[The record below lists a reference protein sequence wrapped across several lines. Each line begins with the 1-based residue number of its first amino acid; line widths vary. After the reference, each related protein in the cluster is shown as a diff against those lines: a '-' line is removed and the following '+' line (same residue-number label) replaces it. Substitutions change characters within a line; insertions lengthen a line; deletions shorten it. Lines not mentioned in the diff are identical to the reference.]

1 MESSAVA
8 QCWRDKCILITGST
22 GYLGKLLVEKIL
34 HVQPAVKK
42 LYLLVRAPDAMSAG
56 QRVLSEVT
64 GKDSF
69 NLLRRKY
76 GIIGFQNFIKEK
88 VVPLAGDIMDSYL
101 GLDNSRVDALSE
113 ELDVIINVA
122 ATTSFYERYD
132 VALACN
138 ALGARNVCQFAKRCL
153 NLKLFLHVSSGY
165 VASTQNAML
174 LEKALQSG
182 ETLKESLGLDVEV
195 ELQLIENVKNEHAA
209 LKKIDSSAPPK
220 KFVMRK
226 LGLQRAC
233 HFGWPNVYAFTKA
246 IGETLIGLE
255 RGDLPVVIV
264 RHTMVTSPYEGT
276 FPGWI
281 EGARTIDAL
290 IAAYNEQVLPCF
302 IANRDDMIDVQME
315 CPNCFDKKSLCTDNG
330 LDNNYFYLKLTKDF
344 KFMTCIA
351 CFARADQLNKLKLT
365 KDEETT
371 TTAFLK
377 TKEGFYFKVI
387 IQNGKE
393 HTFFGFGCLNW
404 REFAKDYNLEVGM
417 ELSTY
422 ICQQT
427 NRDIWVDLD
436 KFSIIPPYYFRVPRE
451 TQRMVDNIYYTAGT
465 IVTLEEMKEVIRFLD
480 SIKAGVRHYR
490 AGISFGPYVPLAHT
504 LSMTNITKKYLEIPT
519 PCLPQQMPANGD
531 MRIIIHDKTNFTCT
545 YSTSVHNGCIIV
557 NGWGKLLETYHIEIG
572 DRLIAVIH
580 HGPRGP
586 FLFLTSIFESV
597 LQYHLN

>member
-1 MESSAVA
+1 
-8 QCWRDKCILITGST
+8 
-22 GYLGKLLVEKIL
+22 
-34 HVQPAVKK
+34 
-42 LYLLVRAPDAMSAG
+42 
-56 QRVLSEVT
+56 
-64 GKDSF
+64 
-69 NLLRRKY
+69 
-76 GIIGFQNFIKEK
+76 
-88 VVPLAGDIMDSYL
+88 MDSYL

-122 ATTSFYERYD
+122 ATTSFYERSKK
-132 VALACN
+132 CMPI
-138 ALGARNVCQFAKRCL
+138 AKRCL

-264 RHTMVTSPYEGT
+264 RHTM
-276 FPGWI
+276 
-281 EGARTIDAL
+281 
-290 IAAYNEQVLPCF
+290 
-302 IANRDDMIDVQME
+302 QME

-377 TKEGFYFKVI
+377 AKRASISSYNPKQERTHLFWFWLLFQSATK
-387 IQNGKE
+387 
-393 HTFFGFGCLNW
+393 
-404 REFAKDYNLEVGM
+404 
-417 ELSTY
+417 
-422 ICQQT
+422 
-427 NRDIWVDLD
+427 
-436 KFSIIPPYYFRVPRE
+436 